1 MRMGKQSSPS
11 PRWRPLALAAILCL
25 TALWLVGLWQLPRL
39 SPDLAGA
46 TATSTPANP
55 ARPTPAA
62 TATPAI
68 RQPTITRLS
77 AEADEEART
86 VTFHLTAQVPPDRA
100 VAELLLWYDT
110 EAGHNP
116 RHFAG
121 PLPADLTFSYR
132 LDATQEGL
140 TATLA
145 AGELD
150 YWWLVRDTA
159 GETARAGGTVALG
172 PTLQALVVTPTP
184 EPLLFPFPWGLSET
198 QHYRFYFVPGEAAE
212 RDLAQIGVVAEGA
225 LDQVRNA
232 LQVEFEG
239 QMSVYLVPRVFWQGG
254 VTYGDKVQ
262 IISYLDRNYTGVE
275 TRSYFA
281 HEGTHALAQ
290 DLLQPKAEEG
300 GPDGVLV
307 EGLAVWASDGHYRR
321 EPLDLWAAV
330 VAASDDYLP
339 LADLRAGPFYDF
351 QHETSYLEAGSF
363 VRFLVERNGVETLKE
378 LYGLATG
385 QAAHDEALVQ
395 RLYGQSYAGL
405 EAEWRDYLAGLSPTP
420 EQAEAWHLE
429 VRAFELMRRYQ
440 TQMDPDARILP
451 DRPPGEWTGDT
462 LKIFLHR
469 AGSPANLVLETA
481 LIAAQERL
489 HRGDLAGAAALLD
502 DVEAGLEA
510 DGGLDR
516 PALAARRAI
525 VDLLAAQDRALLRAD
540 ARAYRA
546 TLAPDSA
553 LAGDDAVAEALGPP
567 FVAWQQELVRLD
579 LADDGR
585 HAQGVIALHARVAG
599 GSFGGD
605 GQLFTVRFEQSGGQ
619 WRMTDRQPQHKP

>member
-1 MRMGKQSSPS
+1 MRKQTPPS

-46 TATSTPANP
+46 TATSTAANP

-184 EPLLFPFPWGLSET
+184 GPLLFPFPWGLSET